1 MHQEAQHDPVE
12 RPRHYNN
19 GSVECIDAMKAMAD
33 GSGVEGHAA
42 YLWQNAFKYMWR
54 WPYKAKRLEDLRKC
68 AWYLQRLIKTIE
80 IAEDERICTEE
91 EDI

>member
-1 MHQEAQHDPVE
+1 MHDEAQHDPVE

-19 GSVECIDAMKAMAD
+19 GSVECIDAMKAMTD
-33 GSGVEGHAA
+33 GSLVRPHASH
-42 YLWQNAFKYMWR
+42 LWQTAFKYLWR

-68 AWYLQRLIKTIE
+68 AWYLQRLIETIE
-80 IAEDERICTEE
+80 KE